1 MYETRDNK
9 ISSPILNFVIRM
21 TPVQI
26 ISALP
31 FSLRNFI
38 FLLTMVEFNELLALR
53 WSIRI
58 ADCQNFET
66 PPCHYQDQK
75 YANSREATR
84 TSGNRFH
91 LLPAQI
97 IFRNRTHL
105 LQIILCNTHTSLCI
119 LDRNLHLRIARLMM
133 PLKGNAAENKN
144 FPTYV
149 PAQDHYGDCI
159 QGLIFFVTDS

>member
-9 ISSPILNFVIRM
+9 ILSPILNFVIRM

-31 FSLRNFI
+31 FCLRNFI
-38 FLLTMVEFNELLALR
+38 FLSNYGGFQRTISTSLINQDRGLPNIEN
-53 WSIRI
+53 
-58 ADCQNFET
+58 T
-66 PPCHYQDQK
+66 PCRYQDQK
-75 YANSREATR
+75 YANSREVTR

-97 IFRNRTHL
+97 IFSNRTHL

-119 LDRNLHLRIARLMM
+119 PDRNLHLRIARLLM
-133 PLKGNAAENKN
+133 PL
-144 FPTYV
+144 
-149 PAQDHYGDCI
+149 
-159 QGLIFFVTDS
+159 